1 MTPTILTPPAG
12 TRPVGSGGRRTKG
25 LNVFDYAT
33 AAVEG
38 ALAAGASYADA
49 RVVLARNETI
59 EVLNGRVERVDRTET
74 AGVGVRALV
83 GSSWGFF
90 ATADLNASAS
100 RAAGHRAAETARAS
114 ARVAGEPLALSDVAV
129 VAADY
134 ETPHEEAP
142 LGVPLSEKVDM
153 LIGVT
158 QTMGAVEGIALA
170 RGSLSFW
177 DTDKWYVSSQGHRI
191 HQHLVESGGGFD
203 STAIGE
209 NETQRRS
216 YPQSF
221 GQFETGG
228 YEVVRRW
235 DFPGNARRIAEEAAA
250 LLRADECPEGDTT
263 LILEASQLALQIHE
277 SVGHAIELDRILG
290 WEAAFAGTSH
300 LELEKL
306 GTHRYGS
313 ELMQITADATLPG
326 ALGTFAYDDEGT
338 PAQRVDIVKDGIW
351 VGVLS
356 GRDSASIAGLPP
368 GGMVRGDGYNRMPMV
383 RMTNVGILPGDSSL
397 EEMIA
402 ATDRGIYMATNRSW
416 SIDDKRLNFQFGT
429 EIGWEIKNGKLGRM
443 LKNPTYTGITPQ
455 FWGQLDML
463 AGESEWV
470 HWGTPNCGKGQPM
483 QVAHTGHSASPGR
496 FRTVRVGVKG

>member
-1 MTPTILTPPAG
+1 
-12 TRPVGSGGRRTKG
+12 
-25 LNVFDYAT
+25 VFDDAS

-38 ALAAGASYADA
+38 ALAAGASYSDA
-49 RVVLARNETI
+49 RVVVSRTETI

-90 ATADLNASAS
+90 ATAELAEAG
-100 RAAGHRAAETARAS
+100 AAGIRAAETARAS
-114 ARVAGEPLALSDVAV
+114 AMVAGRPLELADVAV
-129 VAADY
+129 VEDDY

-142 LGVPLSEKVDM
+142 LGVPLSEKADM
-153 LIGVT
+153 LVAVT
-158 QTMGAVEGIALA
+158 TTMGGVDGIALA
-170 RGSLSFW
+170 RGSLAFW
-177 DTDKWYVSSQGHRI
+177 DTDTWFVSSQGHRI
-191 HQHLVESGGGFD
+191 HQHRVESGGGFD
-203 STAIGE
+203 ATAIGDQ
-209 NETQRRS
+209 ETQRRS

-235 DFPGNARRIAEEAAA
+235 DFPAHAGRIAEEAAA
-250 LLRADECPEGDTT
+250 LLTADECPEGEKT
-263 LILEASQLALQIHE
+263 LVLESSQLALQIHE

-300 LELEKL
+300 LDLSTL
-306 GTHRYGS
+306 GSHRYGS
-313 ELMQITADATLPG
+313 DLMQITADATLPG

-338 PAQRVDIVKDGIW
+338 PAQRVPIVTDGIW

-356 GRDSASIAGLPP
+356 GRDSASLAGLPP
-368 GGMVRGDGYNRMPMV
+368 GGMVRADGFNRLPMV
-383 RMTNVGILPGDSSL
+383 RMTNVGLLPGDSSL
-397 EEMIA
+397 DEIIA
-402 ATDRGIYMATNRSW
+402 ATDDGIYMATNRSW
-416 SIDDKRLNFQFGT
+416 SIDDQRLNFQFGA

-443 LKNPTYTGITPQ
+443 LKNPTYTGITPL

-463 AGESEWV
+463 AGEDEWV